1 MPLNI
6 SGSIV
11 NSGIAK
17 TLNYKSIVTRGLVFQ
32 LEAGASES
40 YPETGT
46 LWFDL
51 TTTTVSGSLNN
62 GPTFSTGSGNYF
74 SFDGTND
81 DISISSILNAYPFT
95 VSFWASYPYSG
106 WAPPSDGMDEL
117 INMSIA
123 SQRISIGTVKNTG
136 WPIGPTLMYG
146 GSNHYSFDGSSAL
159 ATANQFYNVVWAV
172 SGSNDSNH
180 KIYVNGVS
188 QALTNNGGAHGG
200 TAGWKIASNG
210 QSSEYWIGAI
220 ANVIVYNRVLAQAE
234 VTQNYNAQKSRFGY

>member
-11 NSGIAK
+11 NAGIAR
-17 TLNYKSIVTRGLVFQ
+17 TLNYKSIATRGLVFQ
-32 LEAGASES
+32 LEAGASDS

-46 LWFDL
+46 SWFDL

-62 GPTFSTGSGNYF
+62 GPVFSTASGGYF

-81 DISISSILNAYPFT
+81 DVSISSILNAYPFT

-106 WAPPSDGMDEL
+106 WAPPTDGLDQL

-123 SQRISIGTVKNTG
+123 GQRISIGTVKNPG
-136 WPIGPTLMYG
+136 WPTGPVLMYG
-146 GSNHYSFDGSSAL
+146 GSNHWSFDGSSAL
-159 ATANQFYNVVWAV
+159 STANQFYNVVWAV
-172 SGSNDSNH
+172 VANNDSNH

-200 TAGWKIASNG
+200 TAGWQIASNG
-210 QSSEYWIGAI
+210 QSSEYWIGTI
-220 ANVIVYNRVLAQAE
+220 ANVIVYNRVLSQAE

>member
-11 NSGIAK
+11 NGGIVK
-17 TLNYKSIVTRGLVFQ
+17 TLNYRSIVTRGLVFQ
-32 LEAGASES
+32 LEAGAPAS

-46 LWFDL
+46 SWFDL

-62 GPTFSTGSGNYF
+62 GPTFSTSNGGYF

-81 DISISSILNAYPFT
+81 DVSIGSILNAYPFT

-106 WAPPSDGMDEL
+106 WAPPTNGMDQL
-117 INMSIA
+117 MNMSIA
-123 SQRISIGTVKNTG
+123 GQRVSIGTVKNPG
-136 WPIGPTLMYG
+136 WATGPTLMYG
-146 GSNHYSFDGSSAL
+146 GSNHYSVDGATSL

-172 SGSNDSNH
+172 VASNDSGH

-188 QALTNNGGAHGG
+188 QTITNNGGAHGG
-200 TAGWKIASNG
+200 VAGWRIASNG
-210 QSSEYWIGAI
+210 NSDEYWIGTI
-220 ANVIVYNRVLAQAE
+220 ANVMVYNRVLSQAE
-234 VTQNYNAQKSRFGY
+234 VTQNYDAQKSRFGY